1 GLVNKGTKKS
11 FKKVL
16 TKFTRNDK
24 LRQLSRERRARPLKI
39 KEDEPNVQGDLSK
52 DKSSMTKQNN
62 KTES

>member
-1 GLVNKGTKKS
+1 MINLDS
-11 FKKVL
+11 C
-16 TKFTRNDK
+16 
-24 LRQLSRERRARPLKI
+24 RESAIKTRPLKI